1 MAFMRA
7 CGAGLAQVSGA
18 SLKEGGRRGCS
29 DNKGQ
34 GEVRVWYVCVY
45 ASVHMGL
52 CLRDVGVC

>member
-1 MAFMRA
+1 MRA